1 MTDFDPQAQTSA
13 AVRPTRRQALAT
25 LGAAAGAGM
34 AAWLPTAAQ
43 AATTT
48 LQCAGAYTDALFH
61 TQNLRQFA
69 RQAGEAS
76 QGTLQIEVISNAKLM
91 PMTEVIPALSKGEL
105 AIGEIFMSNFAQ
117 QYPLLGIDSLP
128 FIVRSFEDAQRLWK
142 VTREPIRALL
152 QEQGIRVLYAA
163 PWPGQ
168 GLFARTPVN
177 RLEDLKGQRLRVNND
192 ATKFMAEVAGA
203 TPVDIAANNL
213 AKAIQD
219 GQVDAMVTSSTTG
232 VDSQS
237 WNAMGIFVDMRA
249 WIPKNLILMSEKRWA
264 QLPEDVR
271 KALETAAAQA
281 EARGW
286 QLARSADEAAQ
297 RVLAERGTKI
307 SQPSFEL
314 RRTLDLM
321 GEKFAREWSGK
332 AGVGGARALIS
343 YYAPAG

>member
-25 LGAAAGAGM
+25 LAAAGAGM

-142 VTREPIRALL
+142 
-152 QEQGIRVLYAA
+152 
-163 PWPGQ
+163 
-168 GLFARTPVN
+168 
-177 RLEDLKGQRLRVNND
+177 
-192 ATKFMAEVAGA
+192 
-203 TPVDIAANNL
+203 
-213 AKAIQD
+213 
-219 GQVDAMVTSSTTG
+219 
-232 VDSQS
+232 
-237 WNAMGIFVDMRA
+237 
-249 WIPKNLILMSEKRWA
+249 
-264 QLPEDVR
+264 
-271 KALETAAAQA
+271 
-281 EARGW
+281 
-286 QLARSADEAAQ
+286 
-297 RVLAERGTKI
+297 
-307 SQPSFEL
+307 
-314 RRTLDLM
+314 
-321 GEKFAREWSGK
+321 
-332 AGVGGARALIS
+332 
-343 YYAPAG
+343 